1 MVLADNGLRLV
12 PAHLERPPRCRYP
25 TQLITGLTPTP
36 NCAAADGAD
45 VINISSGQLTPAG
58 EAQRILADAVR
69 SCSRADKLIVAKPS
83 PRRQPWSADNGGK
96 SFGIAKD
103 DYKLGGGRDNCRNY
117 LLRPVIGAVEMSK
130 IERHPHKVG
139 NSARLH
145 LLHDRGPVML
155 GRPRADP

>member
-1 MVLADNGLRLV
+1 MAFGLC
-12 PAHLERPPRCRYP
+12 PPILRGAALPVSRKRR
-25 TQLITGLTPTP
+25 TQLITVLTPTP

-96 SFGIAKD
+96 IVRCCK
-103 DYKLGGGRDNCRNY
+103 R
-117 LLRPVIGAVEMSK
+117 
-130 IERHPHKVG
+130 
-139 NSARLH
+139 RL
-145 LLHDRGPVML
+145 
-155 GRPRADP
+155 